1 MGTQRWRSFFA
12 RRRRAKPSPAAARQ
26 AEAEATEARHAE
38 ARSRPELAA
47 KWEAQ
52 EPEPERWTEEE
63 LRIIGEVAEVEE
75 RGWTPRDAAYP
86 AAEALVSK
94 GVLRRSMWGQT
105 PVYSA
110 TPSFR
115 AKAALYL
122 HRGEAARQ
130 AAEN

>member
-1 MGTQRWRSFFA
+1 MRGGGGRSP
-12 RRRRAKPSPAAARQ
+12 RQPQRAKLKPRQ
-26 AEAEATEARHAE
+26 PRPGHTE